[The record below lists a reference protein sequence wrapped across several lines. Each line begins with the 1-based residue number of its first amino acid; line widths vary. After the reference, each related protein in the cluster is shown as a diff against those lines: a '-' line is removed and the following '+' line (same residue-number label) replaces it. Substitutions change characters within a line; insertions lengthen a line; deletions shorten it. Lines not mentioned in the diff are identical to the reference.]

1 MRRVLIATAIAAIAL
16 VGLSA
21 NSCSGEKKEEAA
33 PPAAAPAA
41 PAETPRAATRRDAPG
56 RTAGINRHSRVSGP
70 AARALALAAGSPSI
84 ARGAGRRPRWAQ
96 ARACCPNRRPPAS
109 ARA

>member
-1 MRRVLIATAIAAIAL
+1 MRRVLITTAIAAIAL

-41 PAETPRAATRRDAPG
+41 PAETP
-56 RTAGINRHSRVSGP
+56 P
-70 AARALALAAGSPSI
+70 AAP
-84 ARGAGRRPRWAQ
+84 
-96 ARACCPNRRPPAS
+96 PPAETPP
-109 ARA
+109 AKPPAQ

>member
-1 MRRVLIATAIAAIAL
+1 MEASHSRLAEVEPTEEMTMRRVLIATAIAAIAL

-41 PAETPRAATRRDAPG
+41 PAETPPPPAETP
-56 RTAGINRHSRVSGP
+56 P
-70 AARALALAAGSPSI
+70 AA
-84 ARGAGRRPRWAQ
+84 
-96 ARACCPNRRPPAS
+96 PPAQ
-109 ARA
+109 